1 MKTLLLL
8 RHAKS
13 SRNDPT
19 LNDFDRPLNDRGK
32 DDAKL
37 MGLWLGRQQIVLDAV
52 ISSPAKRARQT
63 AEIFLN
69 AADVSLAA
77 SFDERI
83 YEAGVKQ
90 LLTVVSEIDPSR
102 NTVLLIGHN
111 PGFEELAESLTGQP
125 RPFATATI
133 AVIELSVEEWRDVRP
148 RSGKLRLLV
157 TPKELK
163 N

>member
-13 SRNDPT
+13 SRDDPT
-19 LNDFDRPLNDRGK
+19 LNDFDRSLNDRGK

-37 MGLWLGRQQIVLDAV
+37 MGRWLGRQQIVLDAV
-52 ISSPAKRARQT
+52 ISSPAKRARRT
-63 AEIFLN
+63 TEIFLK

-83 YEAGVKQ
+83 YEAGLQQ
-90 LLTVVSEIDPSR
+90 LLTIVTEIDPSW

-111 PGFEELAESLTGQP
+111 PGFEDLAESLTGQHT
-125 RPFATATI
+125 RLATATL
-133 AVIELSVEEWRDVRP
+133 AGIELSVAQWCDVRP
-148 RSGKLRLLV
+148 RAGKLHLLV

>member
-13 SRNDPT
+13 SRDDPT
-19 LNDFDRPLNDRGK
+19 LNDFDRSLNDRGK

-37 MGLWLGRQQIVLDAV
+37 MGRWLGRQQIVLDAA

-63 AEIFLN
+63 TEIFLK

-83 YEAGVKQ
+83 YEAGLQQ
-90 LLTVVSEIDPSR
+90 LITIVSEIDPSR

-111 PGFEELAESLTGQP
+111 PGFEDLAESLTGQHI
-125 RPFATATI
+125 RLATATL
-133 AVIELSVEEWRDVRP
+133 AGIELSVEEWRDVRP
-148 RSGKLRLLV
+148 RAGKLRLLV

>member
-13 SRNDPT
+13 SRDDAA

-37 MGLWLGRQQIVLDAV
+37 VGRWLARQQIVLDGV
-52 ISSPAKRARQT
+52 ISSPAKRARRT
-63 AEIFLN
+63 AEIFLK

-77 SFDERI
+77 SFDARI
-83 YEAGVKQ
+83 YEAGLEQ
-90 LLTVVSEIDPSR
+90 LLAIVSAIDPSL

-111 PGFEELAESLTGQP
+111 
-125 RPFATATI
+125 
-133 AVIELSVEEWRDVRP
+133 
-148 RSGKLRLLV
+148 
-157 TPKELK
+157 
-163 N
+163 

>member
-1 MKTLLLL
+1 MKILLLL

-13 SRNDPT
+13 SRDDPT
-19 LNDFDRPLNDRGK
+19 LSDFERPLNDRGK

-37 MGLWLGRQQIVLDAV
+37 VGRWLARQQIVLDGV
-52 ISSPAKRARQT
+52 ISSPAKRARRT
-63 AEIFLN
+63 AEIFLK

-77 SFDERI
+77 SFDARI
-83 YEAGVKQ
+83 YEAGLAQ
-90 LLTVVSEIDPSR
+90 LLTIVSEFDPSL

-111 PGFEELAESLTGQP
+111 PGFEDLAESLTGQHT
-125 RPFATATI
+125 RLATSTLAG
-133 AVIELSVEEWRDVRP
+133 IELSVAQWCDVRP
-148 RSGKLRLLV
+148 RAGKLHLLV